1 MLKNSVTAS
10 TATEFFI
17 YGIITM
23 YAPIPCRDHRFIH
36 GVYIGI
42 WSLAHLYNISMAE
55 VRIGSIIDHSR
66 STSHHLTTIARA
78 ESICNKVSIILNDL
92 HYPEECLCFPL
103 QSPTPSLLNM
113 LKVTFYVCP
122 YDNLVYIIYLQGKRS
137 SVCTT
142 KSFIIS
148 CSVRN

>member
-36 GVYIGI
+36 GFYIGI
-42 WSLAHLYNISMAE
+42 WPLAHLYNISMAE

-66 STSHHLTTIARA
+66 LTSYRLTTIVRA
-78 ESICNKVSIILNDL
+78 GSSCNKVLITPDDL
-92 HYPEECLCFPL
+92 H
-103 QSPTPSLLNM
+103 
-113 LKVTFYVCP
+113 
-122 YDNLVYIIYLQGKRS
+122 
-137 SVCTT
+137 
-142 KSFIIS
+142 
-148 CSVRN
+148 